1 MYNMLK
7 IALDGVAS
15 TRPSLRIRPS
25 RATHALYNWLE
36 ERHVDVYP
44 AMAGY
49 DTSKSSKSFTLK
61 PIATKLPE
69 MMRGEQFAFVS
80 LPLAELL
87 AGGSIDPSN
96 IGVGQLIALPAAAAN
111 APDDAMIPGVAVLTR
126 RAAPIAMSIA
136 SAEIAVARAD
146 LGTRQLVLDVGLEES
161 YLVARL
167 NDDQRAE
174 AATFEQQKT
183 ALGGLHFIVVQ
194 SANDDGVEP
203 AGFWLLRELDTS
215 AL

>member
-80 LPLAELL
+80 LPQDHLIPRHFLFP
-87 AGGSIDPSN
+87 GSY
-96 IGVGQLIALPAAAAN
+96 GVC
-111 APDDAMIPGVAVLTR
+111 
-126 RAAPIAMSIA
+126 
-136 SAEIAVARAD
+136 
-146 LGTRQLVLDVGLEES
+146 
-161 YLVARL
+161 
-167 NDDQRAE
+167 
-174 AATFEQQKT
+174 K
-183 ALGGLHFIVVQ
+183 
-194 SANDDGVEP
+194 
-203 AGFWLLRELDTS
+203 
-215 AL
+215 